1 MKSLSV
7 RIPEAQGSGYG
18 MGIEAVEPP
27 GILAPAV
34 AVVDRAEHAHRRAGL
49 VAEGAGGALDVLQ
62 PAAEVLGVALLDKS
76 AGERN
81 PPFPGYTYPAATVIG
96 MPSAVKRLRTATRI
110 WTSAT
115 WRSNSR
121 DISRWPSSFTQFI
134 FVSTL
139 LRRWYPLQFRQS
151 ARPR

>member
-1 MKSLSV
+1 MSL
-7 RIPEAQGSGYG
+7 RIDPCGTL
-18 MGIEAVEPP
+18 P
-27 GILAPAV
+27 
-34 AVVDRAEHAHRRAGL
+34 
-49 VAEGAGGALDVLQ
+49 
-62 PAAEVLGVALLDKS
+62 ALLDKS

-81 PPFPGYTYPAATVIG
+81 PPFPGHTYPAATVIG
-96 MPSAVKRLRTATRI
+96 MPSAVKRLRTATLI

-151 ARPR
+151 ARPKCFDVRRISLRARAPAVSGFQGRAFRRGGVRA